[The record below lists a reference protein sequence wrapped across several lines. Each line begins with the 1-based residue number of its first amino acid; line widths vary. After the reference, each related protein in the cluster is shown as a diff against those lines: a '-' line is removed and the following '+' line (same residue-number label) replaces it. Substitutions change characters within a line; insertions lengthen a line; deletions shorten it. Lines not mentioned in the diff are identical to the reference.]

1 MNMTSVGG
9 KFASTALLIAVVRQ
23 PGSSQSTLSAATEI
37 AVCYG
42 IVTVLSVETVDVKT
56 NRRRIVPMESQ
67 PPIEV
72 YAGYPVR
79 LAKSK

>member
-1 MNMTSVGG
+1 MARNIDEFGCV
-9 KFASTALLIAVVRQ
+9 
-23 PGSSQSTLSAATEI
+23 AACDLERGDRI